1 MQKIDKTRS
10 LTPGDDRS
18 RAWKAI
24 SLYTGASL
32 SDLVIFD
39 IETTGLSANVSSLY
53 LIGALWYDT
62 PKKEIKMCQWFADDY
77 TSECTILEAFSSF
90 VSGFSTVAHYNGS
103 GFDIPYLEKKY
114 RFHHLENP
122 FAALRSFDIYREV
135 RKEKTLFDSSSLKLS
150 VVEKLVG
157 FLRADNYSGK
167 ECIQIYSEFMQQK
180 IFRSPQAEKEKEKL
194 LLHNADDLRGTLLSS
209 LLLYYKLPLHF
220 SDKVWNA
227 DTLCITCQTQ
237 ESVPFPCGRETEDFI
252 LSFEEKNA
260 CITLFCTEGC
270 YCHFYENYKDYFY
283 LPEEDTAI
291 HKSVGIY
298 VEKGF
303 REPAKASNC
312 YLKKAGKFVRFPAS
326 SSDYLTRHGLTLFRE
341 NYRTKPVFVLK
352 DEIEKQDS
360 LFWEE
365 VLPYITSV

>member
-90 VSGFSTVAHYNGS
+90 VSGFSTIVHYNGS

-220 SDKVWNA
+220 SDKAWNA
-227 DTLCITCQTQ
+227 DTLRSPVDGKRRILYYLLKKTGLVSPFRVPRGAIVIFMKITKTIFICRKKIPPFIRAS
-237 ESVPFPCGRETEDFI
+237 ESMWKRNFANRR
-252 LSFEEKNA
+252 K
-260 CITLFCTEGC
+260 
-270 YCHFYENYKDYFY
+270 
-283 LPEEDTAI
+283 LPTAI
-291 HKSVGIY
+291 
-298 VEKGF
+298 
-303 REPAKASNC
+303 
-312 YLKKAGKFVRFPAS
+312 
-326 SSDYLTRHGLTLFRE
+326 
-341 NYRTKPVFVLK
+341 
-352 DEIEKQDS
+352 
-360 LFWEE
+360 
-365 VLPYITSV
+365 

>member
-62 PKKEIKMCQWFADDY
+62 QKKEMKMCQWFADDY

-90 VSGFSTVAHYNGS
+90 VSGFSTIVHYNGS

-135 RKEKTLFDSSSLKLS
+135 RKEKALFDSSSLKLS

-167 ECIQIYSEFMQQK
+167 ECIQIYRNLCSRKYSAVRRQRKKRKNFSSTMPMICVEHYLVPCCSIINFRCIFLTKLGIQIPSASRAGHRKM
-180 IFRSPQAEKEKEKL
+180 FRSPVDGK
-194 LLHNADDLRGTLLSS
+194 RRI
-209 LLLYYKLPLHF
+209 LYYLLKKTGLV
-220 SDKVWNA
+220 S
-227 DTLCITCQTQ
+227 
-237 ESVPFPCGRETEDFI
+237 PFPVPRGAIVIFMKITKTIFI
-252 LSFEEKNA
+252 CRKKIPPFIKASESMWKRNFANRQKLR
-260 CITLFCTEGC
+260 
-270 YCHFYENYKDYFY
+270 
-283 LPEEDTAI
+283 TAI
-291 HKSVGIY
+291 
-298 VEKGF
+298 
-303 REPAKASNC
+303 
-312 YLKKAGKFVRFPAS
+312 
-326 SSDYLTRHGLTLFRE
+326 
-341 NYRTKPVFVLK
+341 
-352 DEIEKQDS
+352 
-360 LFWEE
+360 
-365 VLPYITSV
+365 

>member
-10 LTPGDDRS
+10 LTPGDDWS

-62 PKKEIKMCQWFADDY
+62 QKKEMKMCQWFADDY

-90 VSGFSTVAHYNGS
+90 VSGFSTIVHYNGS

-122 FAALRSFDIYREV
+122 FTALRSFDIYREV
-135 RKEKTLFDSSSLKLS
+135 RKEKALLDSSSLKLS

-180 IFRSPQAEKEKEKL
+180 IFRSPQAEKEKI
-194 LLHNADDLRGTLLSS
+194 
-209 LLLYYKLPLHF
+209 F
-220 SDKVWNA
+220 
-227 DTLCITCQTQ
+227 
-237 ESVPFPCGRETEDFI
+237 
-252 LSFEEKNA
+252 
-260 CITLFCTEGC
+260 
-270 YCHFYENYKDYFY
+270 
-283 LPEEDTAI
+283 AI
-291 HKSVGIY
+291 IRNVSG
-298 VEKGF
+298 E
-303 REPAKASNC
+303 A
-312 YLKKAGKFVRFPAS
+312 
-326 SSDYLTRHGLTLFRE
+326 
-341 NYRTKPVFVLK
+341 
-352 DEIEKQDS
+352 
-360 LFWEE
+360 
-365 VLPYITSV
+365 